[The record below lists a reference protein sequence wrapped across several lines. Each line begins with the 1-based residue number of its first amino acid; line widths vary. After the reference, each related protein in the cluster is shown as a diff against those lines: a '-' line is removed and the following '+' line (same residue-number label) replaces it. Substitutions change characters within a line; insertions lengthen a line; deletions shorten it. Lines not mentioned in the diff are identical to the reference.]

1 MKKKF
6 YTAIAIIA
14 FIGLS
19 NASFAQS
26 NHPREA
32 EVNTRL
38 AVQNSRIDNKE
49 FNGSING
56 READRLHRD
65 DQRIDRQEN
74 RFEDRHDGHITRGEQ
89 RRLNFREDHASR
101 EIRWR

>member
-26 NHPREA
+26 SHPREA
-32 EVNTRL
+32 EVNQRIDNQT
-38 AVQNSRIDNKE
+38 SRIDNKFSASE
-49 FNGSING
+49 INRPEAYHLQNEDRRIG
-56 READRLHRD
+56 RE
-65 DQRIDRQEN
+65 EN
-74 RFEDRHDGHITRGEQ
+74 RFENRHDGCITRPEQ
-89 RRLNFREDHASR
+89 ARLNHQENRVNR
-101 EIRWR
+101 QIRRW

>member
-19 NASFAQS
+19 NASFAQT
-26 NHPREA
+26 NHSREA

-38 AVQNSRIDNKE
+38 AFQNSRIDNKG
-49 FNGSING
+49 FNGSINTP
-56 READRLHRD
+56 EADRLHRE

-74 RFEDRHDGHITRGEQ
+74 RFEDRHDGCITRSEQ
-89 RRLNFREDHASR
+89 ARLNFRENNVSR
-101 EIRWR
+101 QIWRR